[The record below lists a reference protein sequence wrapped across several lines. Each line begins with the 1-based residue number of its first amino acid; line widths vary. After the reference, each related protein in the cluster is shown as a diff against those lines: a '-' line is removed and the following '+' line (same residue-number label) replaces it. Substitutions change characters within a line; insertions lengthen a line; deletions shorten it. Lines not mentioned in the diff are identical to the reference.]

1 MIFSKFFKAKW
12 QSKEH
17 NVRLTAINS
26 ELLLSNPNDLV
37 ILTNLAQT
45 DPNELVR
52 RAALIKIADFSIWHK
67 NSTDNDN
74 KKVREYCVK
83 QVEKILLGQH
93 DISIS
98 NDEKLALLKSES
110 KLPALE
116 VWLQNEMQSDVVI
129 ALFEKINK
137 PQLTLSIFTHK
148 QNEVVQSYLLQQ
160 TLSID
165 VLDKLFKKACNDKI
179 KAQIQQQIQDL
190 KETAEKPEKVK
201 KGVQLVLAKLLALK
215 DNNDYV
221 QLKEKQASLEEQW
234 NSFHQDFTCL
244 SSLECESFNNKYQDI
259 KKQLVRH
266 FAPLH
271 EAFEQQIIAEKLVH
285 DKKLA
290 NEHFDTKLTEINKQ
304 LTTTIF
310 ESGEL
315 NEEKYK
321 VQLDD
326 LITEI
331 KSSTLNNKEQERFI
345 TLAGVQSK
353 KLAQL
358 PEIAKSVSD
367 ATYLISKIS
376 QIALPKNIDELNIR
390 KPMFDQCL
398 KEWKSV
404 EQKAA
409 WVLPESIVDAFKEIK
424 AQWQQGFKPLIK
436 EQNLLLS
443 QCQKKIADVKRLITG
458 GKYNAAFGVF
468 KKASKNFDLLSDS
481 QKSRV
486 QRDFDDIST
495 KIAELSDLEQSIATP
510 RKHKLLAEIQLLVN
524 QPLDN
529 PNDQAAKVKQFRVT
543 WNSLGHAEE
552 TIEKELNYQF
562 NTLCEQAFAPCR
574 LFYAEQEKLRELH
587 LESRQV
593 LINKAKSFADEFS
606 IKISEGTDNKAIDWK
621 YTDGTLNKLTQEWQ
635 NSGQIDKNK
644 FQLLNEAF
652 IKTLQPVKTELRSY
666 HQRNSDSK
674 NLLIAQVTQALS
686 EEDVFSAIESVKKL
700 QTQWQ
705 AIGYSGQREENQLWQ
720 KFRKVND
727 QLFAKRDEAKIAEQ
741 SFLKNQQVELTEK
754 LDNYQQQL
762 EGQHSEPEL
771 ITLQECIE
779 ALRTEVVNQKP
790 VIKSVVSHA
799 EKLIVQITKQLTQ
812 ISEDKKSKTW
822 HLVFDSLENL
832 ATNKSLS
839 VEEFSESL
847 TDLPNAW
854 QKRLLECHQNSNEI
868 DRSNKTLELEILASK
883 ESPEEF
889 KAQRL
894 QVQVELM
901 QSQMLSGQ
909 TIDLTNSLVEWLK
922 LGKLSQADL
931 PLLSRV
937 KAIYC

>member
-17 NVRLTAINS
+17 NVRLTAIS
-26 ELLLSNPNDLV
+26 DELTHSNPDDVV
-37 ILTNLAQT
+37 ILTNLAKT

-52 RAALIKIADFSIWHK
+52 RGALIKMADFSIWHT

-93 DISIS
+93 EITIS
-98 NDEKLALLKSES
+98 NEDKLVLLKSDS

-116 VWLQNEMQSDVVI
+116 LWLQNETQADVVI

-148 QNEVVQSYLLQQ
+148 QDEAVQTYLLQQ

-165 VLDKLFKKACNDKI
+165 VLEKLFKKSCNDKI
-179 KAQIQQQIQDL
+179 KNQIELQIQTL
-190 KETAEKPEKVK
+190 KESAEKPDKIK

-215 DNNDYV
+215 DINDYV
-221 QLKEKQASLEEQW
+221 QIKAKQASLEEQW
-234 NSFHQDFTCL
+234 NCYHQDFSFLTT
-244 SSLECESFNNKYQDI
+244 LECENFNNKYQDI
-259 KKQLVRH
+259 KTQLTRH

-271 EAFEQQIIAEKLVH
+271 EAFEQQIIAEKLVQ
-285 DKKLA
+285 DKKVA
-290 NEHFDTKLTEINKQ
+290 NEHFNNKLNEISKQ

-315 NEEKYK
+315 DEEQYK
-321 VQLDD
+321 VHLET

-331 KSSTLNNKEQERFI
+331 KSSTLNNKEQDHFI
-345 TLAGVQSK
+345 TLVNVQSK

-367 ATYLISKIS
+367 ATHLISKIS
-376 QIALPKNIDELNIR
+376 QVALPKNIDELNLR
-390 KPMFDQCL
+390 KPLFDEWLQ
-398 KEWKSV
+398 EWKSV
-404 EQKAA
+404 EQTAA
-409 WVLPESIVDAFKEIK
+409 GILPESIVDAFKEIK
-424 AQWQQGFKPLIK
+424 KQWQQGLKPLIK
-436 EQNLLLS
+436 EQDLLLS
-443 QCQKKIADVKRLITG
+443 QCQKKISDVKRLVTS

-468 KKASKNFDLLSDS
+468 KKAKKNYDLLSDN

-486 QRDFDDIST
+486 QRDFDEVSGQ
-495 KIAELSDLEQSIATP
+495 IAELSDLEQSIATP
-510 RKHKLLAEIQLLVN
+510 RKHNLLEEIQLLVN

-529 PNDQAAKVKQFRVT
+529 PNDQAAKVKQFRLT

-552 TIEKELNYQF
+552 SVEKDLNYKF
-562 NTLCEQAFAPCR
+562 NALCEQAFAPCR

-587 LESRQV
+587 LETREQ
-593 LINKAKSFADEFS
+593 LINKAKSFADDFS
-606 IKISEGTDNKAIDWK
+606 LKISEGTDNKTIDWK

-635 NSGQIDKNK
+635 NSGQVDKNK

-652 IKTLQPVKTELRSY
+652 IKILQPVKAELRNY

-674 NLLIAQVTQALS
+674 NLLIAQVTQALND
-686 EEDVFSAIESVKKL
+686 EDVFSAIESVKKL

-727 QLFAKRDEAKIAEQ
+727 QLFAKRDEAKLIDQ
-741 SFLKNQQVELTEK
+741 SNRKNQQIELTEQ
-754 LDNYQQQL
+754 LDSYQQQL
-762 EGQHSEPEL
+762 AVQLSESEL
-771 ITLQECIE
+771 FTLQESIE
-779 ALRTEVVNQKP
+779 TSRTNIINQKP
-790 VIKSVVSHA
+790 VSKSAVTQA
-799 EKLIVQITKQLTQ
+799 ETLLTQITKQLSQ
-812 ISEDKKSKTW
+812 ISENKKAKTW
-822 HLVFDSLENL
+822 QLVFDCLEGL
-832 ATNKSLS
+832 AANKSLS
-839 VEEFSESL
+839 LENFSESL

-854 QKRLLECHQNSNEI
+854 QKRLQECHQNNNEI

-889 KAQRL
+889 KAERL
-894 QVQVELM
+894 QVQVQLM

>member
-17 NVRLTAINS
+17 NVRLTAIS
-26 ELLLSNPNDLV
+26 DELTLSNPDDLA
-37 ILTNLAQT
+37 ILTNLVAT

-52 RAALIKIADFSIWHK
+52 RAALIKMADFSVWHS

-93 DISIS
+93 EITIS
-98 NDEKLALLKSES
+98 NEEKLALLKSDS

-116 VWLQNEMQSDVVI
+116 LWLQNEMQADVVI
-129 ALFEKINK
+129 TLFEKINK

-148 QNEVVQSYLLQQ
+148 QNETVQTHLLQQ
-160 TLSID
+160 SLSID
-165 VLDKLFKKACNDKI
+165 VLEKLTKKACNDEI
-179 KAQIQQQIQDL
+179 KSQIEQQIQEL
-190 KETAEKPEKVK
+190 KESAEKPDKVK

-215 DNNDYV
+215 DVNDYV
-221 QLKEKQASLEEQW
+221 QIKEKQTSLEEQW
-234 NSFHQDFTCL
+234 NSYHQDFYFLTT
-244 SSLECESFNNKYQDI
+244 LECENFNNKYQDI
-259 KKQLVRH
+259 KTQLARH

-271 EAFEQQIIAEKLVH
+271 EAFEQQIIAEKLVQ
-285 DKKLA
+285 DKKVA
-290 NEHFDTKLTEINKQ
+290 NDHFNNKLNEISKQ

-315 NEEKYK
+315 DEEQYK
-321 VQLDD
+321 VHLET
-326 LITEI
+326 LIAEI
-331 KSSTLNNKEQERFI
+331 KSSTLNNKEQDHFI
-345 TLAGVQSK
+345 TLVNLQSK
-353 KLAQL
+353 KLVQL

-367 ATYLISKIS
+367 ATHLISKLS
-376 QIALPKNIDELNIR
+376 QVALPKNIDELNIR
-390 KPMFDQCL
+390 KPLFEEWL

-404 EQKAA
+404 EQKASG
-409 WVLPESIVDAFKEIK
+409 VLPESIVDAFKEIK
-424 AQWQQGFKPLIK
+424 KQWQHGLKPLIK
-436 EQNLLLS
+436 EQDLLLS
-443 QCQKKIADVKRLITG
+443 QCQKKVSDVKRLVTS

-468 KKASKNFDLLSDS
+468 KKAKKNFDLLSDN

-486 QRDFDDIST
+486 QRDFDEVSGQIT
-495 KIAELSDLEQSIATP
+495 ELSDLEQSIATP
-510 RKHKLLAEIQLLVN
+510 RKHNLLAEIQLLVN

-529 PNDQAAKVKQFRVT
+529 PNDQAAKVKQFRLT

-552 TIEKELNYQF
+552 SVEKDLNYQF
-562 NTLCEQAFAPCR
+562 NALCEQAFAPCR
-574 LFYAEQEKLRELH
+574 LFYAEQEKLREQH
-587 LESRQV
+587 LETREQ
-593 LINKAKSFADEFS
+593 LINKAKNFADDFS
-606 IKISEGTDNKAIDWK
+606 SKISEGPDNKTIDWK
-621 YTDGTLNKLTQEWQ
+621 YTDSTLNKLTQEWQ
-635 NSGQIDKNK
+635 NSGQVDKNK

-652 IKTLQPVKTELRSY
+652 IKILLPVKAELRNY

-686 EEDVFSAIESVKKL
+686 EDDILSAIESVKKL

-727 QLFAKRDEAKIAEQ
+727 QLFAKRDEAKLADQ
-741 SFLKNQQVELTEK
+741 SIRKNQQIELTE
-754 LDNYQQQL
+754 QL
-762 EGQHSEPEL
+762 ENHQKQLVNQLPESEL
-771 ITLQECIE
+771 YILQENIE
-779 ALRTEVVNQKP
+779 TLRNNILNQKP
-790 VIKSVVSHA
+790 VSKSAVTQA
-799 EKLIVQITKQLTQ
+799 EKLLTQITKQLSQ
-812 ISEDKKSKTW
+812 ISENKQAKTW
-822 HLVFDSLENL
+822 QLVFDCLEGL
-832 ATNKSLS
+832 AANKSLS
-839 VEEFSESL
+839 LEEFSESL

-854 QKRLLECHQNSNEI
+854 QKRLQECHQNNNEI

-883 ESPEEF
+883 DSPKEF
-889 KAQRL
+889 KTQRL

-909 TIDLTNSLVEWLK
+909 TIDLTHSLVEWLK

>member
-17 NVRLTAINS
+17 NVRLTAIS
-26 ELLLSNPNDLV
+26 DELTLNNPDDVV
-37 ILTNLAQT
+37 ILTNLAKT

-52 RAALIKIADFSIWHK
+52 RAALIKIADFSVWHE

-74 KKVREYCVK
+74 KKVRDYCVK

-93 DISIS
+93 EITIS
-98 NDEKLALLKSES
+98 NEDKLALLKGDS

-116 VWLQNEMQSDVVI
+116 LWLQNEIQPEVVKS
-129 ALFEKINK
+129 LFEKINK

-148 QNEVVQSYLLQQ
+148 QDEAVQGYLLQQ

-165 VLDKLFKKACNDKI
+165 VLEKLFKKSCNDKI
-179 KAQIQQQIQDL
+179 KNQIEQQIQTL
-190 KETAEKPEKVK
+190 KVSAEKPDKIK

-215 DNNDYV
+215 DINDYV
-221 QLKEKQASLEEQW
+221 QIKEKQTSLEEQW
-234 NSFHQDFTCL
+234 NSYHQEFTCL
-244 SSLECESFNNKYQDI
+244 TSIECESFNGKYRDI
-259 KKQLVRH
+259 KTQLARH

-271 EAFEQQIIAEKLVH
+271 EAFEQQLIADKLVQ
-285 DKKLA
+285 DKKA
-290 NEHFDTKLTEINKQ
+290 ATENFTTKLNEINKQ

-315 NEEKYK
+315 DEEKYK
-321 VQLDD
+321 VHLET

-331 KSSTLNNKEQERFI
+331 KSSTLNNQEQDHFI
-345 TLAGVQSK
+345 TLVNVQNK
-353 KLAQL
+353 KLVQL
-358 PEIAKSVSD
+358 PEIAKSVTD
-367 ATYLISKIS
+367 ATHLISKIS
-376 QIALPKNIDELNIR
+376 QVAIPKTIDELNLR
-390 KPMFDQCL
+390 KPLFDDWLQ
-398 KEWKSV
+398 EWKTV
-404 EQKAA
+404 EKKASGI
-409 WVLPESIVDAFKEIK
+409 LPESIVDAFQEIK
-424 AQWQQGFKPLIK
+424 KQWQQGLKPLIK
-436 EQNLLLS
+436 EQDSLLS
-443 QCQKKIADVKRLITG
+443 QCHKKISDVKRLITS

-468 KKASKNFDLLSDS
+468 KKAKKNFDLLSDK

-486 QRDFDDIST
+486 QRDFNDISDQ
-495 KIAELSDLEQSIATP
+495 ISELSDLEQSIATP
-510 RKHKLLAEIQLLVN
+510 RKHNLLEEIQLLVN

-529 PNDQAAKVKQFRVT
+529 PNDQAAKVKQFRVK

-552 TIEKELNYQF
+552 SVEKDLNYKF
-562 NTLCEQAFAPCR
+562 NALCEQAFAPCR

-587 LESRQV
+587 LETREQ
-593 LINKAKSFADEFS
+593 LINKAKNFS
-606 IKISEGTDNKAIDWK
+606 EDFLLKISEGTDNKAIDWK

-635 NSGQIDKNK
+635 NSGQVDKIK
-644 FQLLNEAF
+644 FKLLNEAF
-652 IKTLQPVKTELRSY
+652 IKTLQSVKAELRSY
-666 HQRNSDSK
+666 HQRNCDSK
-674 NLLIAQVTQALS
+674 NLLIAQVTQALN
-686 EEDVFSAIESVKKL
+686 EEDVFSAIENVKKL

-727 QLFAKRDEAKIAEQ
+727 QLFAKRDEAKLTEQ
-741 SFLKNQQVELTEK
+741 SNRNNQQIQLTEQ
-754 LDNYQQQL
+754 LDSYQQQL
-762 EGQHSEPEL
+762 TSQLPETEL
-771 ITLQECIE
+771 YSLQESIE
-779 ALRTEVVNQKP
+779 ALRTSIVNQKP
-790 VIKSVVSHA
+790 VIKSVVTQS
-799 EKLIVQITKQLTQ
+799 EKLLMQITKQLSQ
-812 ISEDKKSKTW
+812 ISENKKAKTW
-822 HLVFDSLENL
+822 QLVFDCLEGL
-832 ATNKSLS
+832 AVNKELTI
-839 VEEFSESL
+839 EEFSESL

-854 QKRLLECHQNSNEI
+854 QKRLQECHQNSNEI
-868 DRSNKTLELEILASK
+868 DRSSKTLELEILASK

>member
-148 QNEVVQSYLLQQ
+148 QNEVVQNYLLQQ
-160 TLSID
+160 TLSMD
-165 VLDKLFKKACNDKI
+165 VLDKLYKKACNDKI

-390 KPMFDQCL
+390 KPMFDQWL

-409 WVLPESIVDAFKEIK
+409 GVLPESIVDAFKEIK

-644 FQLLNEAF
+644 FQLLNERF
-652 IKTLQPVKTELRSY
+652 WS
-666 HQRNSDSK
+666 
-674 NLLIAQVTQALS
+674 
-686 EEDVFSAIESVKKL
+686 
-700 QTQWQ
+700 
-705 AIGYSGQREENQLWQ
+705 
-720 KFRKVND
+720 
-727 QLFAKRDEAKIAEQ
+727 
-741 SFLKNQQVELTEK
+741 
-754 LDNYQQQL
+754 
-762 EGQHSEPEL
+762 
-771 ITLQECIE
+771 
-779 ALRTEVVNQKP
+779 
-790 VIKSVVSHA
+790 
-799 EKLIVQITKQLTQ
+799 
-812 ISEDKKSKTW
+812 
-822 HLVFDSLENL
+822 
-832 ATNKSLS
+832 
-839 VEEFSESL
+839 
-847 TDLPNAW
+847 
-854 QKRLLECHQNSNEI
+854 
-868 DRSNKTLELEILASK
+868 
-883 ESPEEF
+883 
-889 KAQRL
+889 
-894 QVQVELM
+894 
-901 QSQMLSGQ
+901 
-909 TIDLTNSLVEWLK
+909 
-922 LGKLSQADL
+922 
-931 PLLSRV
+931 
-937 KAIYC
+937 

>member
-17 NVRLTAINS
+17 NVRLTAINDDLS
-26 ELLLSNPNDLV
+26 LSNPDDLV
-37 ILTNLAQT
+37 ILANLAQT

-52 RAALIKIADFSIWHK
+52 RAALIKMADFAIWQL
-67 NSTDNDN
+67 NSTNNDN
-74 KKVREYCVK
+74 KKVREYCIK

-93 DISIS
+93 EIIIS
-98 NDEKLALLKSES
+98 NEEKLALLKSDS

-116 VWLQNEMQSDVVI
+116 LWLHNETQADVVI
-129 ALFEKINK
+129 ALFERLNK

-148 QNEVVQSYLLQQ
+148 QDETVQNYLLQQ

-165 VLDKLFKKACNDKI
+165 LLDKLSKKACSDKI
-179 KAQIQQQIQDL
+179 KSQIKQQVQDL
-190 KETAEKPEKVK
+190 KESADKPDKVK

-215 DNNDYV
+215 DINDYV
-221 QLKEKQASLEEQW
+221 QIKEKQASLEEQW
-234 NSFHQDFTCL
+234 NSYHQDFSCL
-244 SSLECESFNNKYQDI
+244 STLECENFNSKYQNIHQQLI
-259 KKQLVRH
+259 KH

-271 EAFEQQIIAEKLVH
+271 EAFEQQIIAEKLVQ
-285 DKKLA
+285 DKKIA
-290 NEHFDTKLTEINKQ
+290 NENFNTKLNEIDKQ

-315 NEEKYK
+315 DEEQYK
-321 VQLDD
+321 IHLAA

-331 KSSTLNNKEQERFI
+331 KSSTLNNKEQDHFI
-345 TLAGVQSK
+345 TLVNTQSK
-353 KLAQL
+353 KLVQL
-358 PEIAKSVSD
+358 PEIARYVSD
-367 ATYLISKIS
+367 ATHLISKLS
-376 QIALPKNIDELNIR
+376 QVALPKTIEELNLR
-390 KPMFDQCL
+390 KPLFDEWL

-404 EQKAA
+404 EHKASGI
-409 WVLPESIVDAFKEIK
+409 LPVSIVDAFKEMK
-424 AQWQQGFKPLIK
+424 NQWQQGLKPLIK

-443 QCQKKIADVKRLITG
+443 QCQKKISDVKRLVTS

-468 KKASKNFDLLSDS
+468 KKAKKNFDLLSDN
-481 QKSRV
+481 QKLRV
-486 QRDFDDIST
+486 QRDFGEVSE

-510 RKHKLLAEIQLLVN
+510 RKHKLLEEIQLLVN

-552 TIEKELNYQF
+552 SVDKDLNYQF
-562 NTLCEQAFAPCR
+562 NALCEQAFAPCR

-587 LESRQV
+587 LETREQ
-593 LINKAKSFADEFS
+593 LINKAKNFANDFS
-606 IKISEGTDNKAIDWK
+606 MKITEGTDNKTIDWK
-621 YTDGTLNKLTQEWQ
+621 YTDGTLNKLAQEWQ
-635 NSGQIDKNK
+635 NSGQVDKNK

-652 IKTLQPVKTELRSY
+652 IKTLQPVKAELRNY
-666 HQRNSDSK
+666 HQRNSDCK
-674 NLLIAQVTQALS
+674 NLLIAQVTQALN
-686 EEDVFSAIESVKKL
+686 DDDIFAAIESVKKL

-727 QLFAKRDEAKIAEQ
+727 QLFAKRDEAKLADQ
-741 SFLKNQQVELTEK
+741 SIRKIQQTELTDQLES
-754 LDNYQQQL
+754 YQQQL
-762 EGQHSEPEL
+762 VEPLPESEL
-771 ITLQECIE
+771 FTLQENIE
-779 ALRTEVVNQKP
+779 ALRTNIVNQKP
-790 VIKSVVSHA
+790 VIKSVVIQA
-799 EKLIVQITKQLTQ
+799 EKLLNQITIQLSQ
-812 ISEDKKSKTW
+812 ISDNKKAKTW
-822 HLVFDSLENL
+822 QLVFDCLEGL
-832 ATNKSLS
+832 AGNNALTN
-839 VEEFSESL
+839 EEFSESL
-847 TDLPNAW
+847 AGLPNAW
-854 QKRLLECHQNSNEI
+854 QKRLQECYQNNNEI

-894 QVQVELM
+894 QVQVQLM

>member
-17 NVRLTAINS
+17 NVRLTAINDD
-26 ELLLSNPNDLV
+26 LSLNNPDDLA
-37 ILTNLAQT
+37 ILANLAQT

-52 RAALIKIADFSIWHK
+52 RGALIKMADFAVWQI
-67 NSTDNDN
+67 NSTNNDN
-74 KKVREYCVK
+74 KKVREYCIK

-93 DISIS
+93 DIIIS
-98 NDEKLALLKSES
+98 NEDKLALLKSDS

-116 VWLQNEMQSDVVI
+116 LWLHNETQADVVI
-129 ALFEKINK
+129 ALFERLNK

-148 QNEVVQSYLLQQ
+148 QDETVQNYLLQQ

-165 VLDKLFKKACNDKI
+165 LLDKLSKKSCNDKI
-179 KAQIQQQIQDL
+179 KSQIEQQVQDL
-190 KETAEKPEKVK
+190 KESAEKPDKVK

-215 DNNDYV
+215 DINDYV
-221 QLKEKQASLEEQW
+221 QIKEKQASLEQQW
-234 NSFHQDFTCL
+234 NSYHQDFSYL
-244 SSLECESFNNKYQDI
+244 STLECENFNSKYQNIHQQLI
-259 KKQLVRH
+259 KH
-266 FAPLH
+266 FAPLY
-271 EAFEQQIIAEKLVH
+271 EAFEQQIIAEKLVQ
-285 DKKLA
+285 DKKVA
-290 NEHFDTKLTEINKQ
+290 NENFNTKLNEIDKQ

-315 NEEKYK
+315 DEEQYK
-321 VQLDD
+321 IHLAA

-331 KSSTLNNKEQERFI
+331 KSSTLNNKEQDHFI
-345 TLAGVQSK
+345 TLVNTQSK
-353 KLAQL
+353 KLVQL
-358 PEIAKSVSD
+358 PEIARYVSD
-367 ATYLISKIS
+367 ATHLISKLS
-376 QIALPKNIDELNIR
+376 QVALPKTIEELNLR
-390 KPMFDQCL
+390 KPLFDEWL

-404 EQKAA
+404 EQKASGI
-409 WVLPESIVDAFKEIK
+409 LPVSIVDAFKEIK
-424 AQWQQGFKPLIK
+424 NQWQQGLKPLIK

-443 QCQKKIADVKRLITG
+443 QCQKKISDVKRLVTS

-468 KKASKNFDLLSDS
+468 KKAKKNFDLLSDN

-486 QRDFDDIST
+486 QRDFGDVSE

-510 RKHKLLAEIQLLVN
+510 RKHKLLEEIQLLVN

-552 TIEKELNYQF
+552 SVDKDLNYQF
-562 NTLCEQAFAPCR
+562 NALCEQAFAPCR

-587 LESRQV
+587 LETREQ
-593 LINKAKSFADEFS
+593 LINKAKNFANDFS
-606 IKISEGTDNKAIDWK
+606 MKITEGNDNKTINWK

-635 NSGQIDKNK
+635 NSGQVDKNK

-652 IKTLQPVKTELRSY
+652 IKTLQPVKAELRNY

-674 NLLIAQVTQALS
+674 NLLIAQVTQALN
-686 EEDVFSAIESVKKL
+686 DDDIFAAIESVKKL

-727 QLFAKRDEAKIAEQ
+727 QLFAKRDEAKLADQ
-741 SFLKNQQVELTEK
+741 SIRKIQQTELTDQLES
-754 LDNYQQQL
+754 YQQQL
-762 EGQHSEPEL
+762 VEPLPESEL
-771 ITLQECIE
+771 FTLQENIE
-779 ALRTEVVNQKP
+779 ALRTNIVNQKP
-790 VIKSVVSHA
+790 VIKSVVIQA
-799 EKLIVQITKQLTQ
+799 EKLLNQITIQLSQ
-812 ISEDKKSKTW
+812 ISDSKKAKTW
-822 HLVFDSLENL
+822 QLVFDCLEGL
-832 ATNKSLS
+832 AGNNALTN
-839 VEEFSESL
+839 EEFSKSL
-847 TDLPNAW
+847 AGLPNTW
-854 QKRLLECHQNSNEI
+854 QKRLQECYQNNNEI

-894 QVQVELM
+894 QVQVQLM

>member
-17 NVRLTAINS
+17 NVRLTAIS
-26 ELLLSNPNDLV
+26 DDLTVSNPDDLV
-37 ILTNLAQT
+37 VLTNLAKT
-45 DPNELVR
+45 DSNELVR
-52 RAALIKIADFSIWHK
+52 RASLIKMASFSVWHT
-67 NSTDNDN
+67 NCTDNDN

-93 DISIS
+93 EITIS
-98 NDEKLALLKSES
+98 NEDKLALLKSNS

-116 VWLQNEMQSDVVI
+116 LWLQNEMQADVVI

-148 QNEVVQSYLLQQ
+148 QNEAVQTYLLQQ

-165 VLDKLFKKACNDKI
+165 VLEKLSKRSCSDEI
-179 KAQIQQQIQDL
+179 KNQIDRQIQAL
-190 KETAEKPEKVK
+190 KESLEKPDKVK

-215 DNNDYV
+215 DINDYV
-221 QLKEKQASLEEQW
+221 QIKEKQADLETQW
-234 NSFHQDFTCL
+234 NSYHQDFTCL
-244 SSLECESFNNKYQDI
+244 SSFECESFNGKYQVI
-259 KKQLVRH
+259 KIQLAKH

-271 EAFEQQIIAEKLVH
+271 EAFEQQIIADKLVQ
-285 DKKLA
+285 DKKNA
-290 NEHFDTKLTEINKQ
+290 HERFNTKLNEIDKQ

-315 NEEKYK
+315 DEESYK
-321 VQLDD
+321 LHLEA

-331 KSSTLNNKEQERFI
+331 KSSTLNSIEQDHFI
-345 TLAGVQSK
+345 TLVDEKSK
-353 KLAQL
+353 KLIQL
-358 PEIAKSVSD
+358 PQIAKSVSD
-367 ATYLISKIS
+367 ATHLISKIS
-376 QIALPKNIDELNIR
+376 QVALPKNIDELNLR
-390 KPMFDQCL
+390 KPLFDEWLQ
-398 KEWKSV
+398 EWKSV
-404 EQKAA
+404 EHKAA
-409 WVLPESIVDAFKEIK
+409 GVFPESIVDAFKEIK
-424 AQWQQGFKPLIK
+424 KQWQQGLKPLIK
-436 EQNLLLS
+436 EQDLLLS
-443 QCQKKIADVKRLITG
+443 LCQKKISDVKRLVTS

-468 KKASKNFDLLSDS
+468 KKAKKSFDLLSDN

-486 QRDFDDIST
+486 QRDFDDISN

-510 RKHKLLAEIQLLVN
+510 RKNNLLEEIQLLVN

-552 TIEKELNYQF
+552 SVEKELNYQF
-562 NTLCEQAFAPCR
+562 NALCEQAFAPCR
-574 LFYAEQEKLRELH
+574 LFYGEQEKLRELH
-587 LESRQV
+587 LETREL
-593 LINKAKSFADEFS
+593 LINKAKNFTDEFLTR
-606 IKISEGTDNKAIDWK
+606 INEGIDNKTIDWK
-621 YTDGTLNKLTQEWQ
+621 YIDGTLNKLIQEWQ
-635 NSGQIDKNK
+635 NSGQVDKSK
-644 FQLLNEAF
+644 FQQLNEAF
-652 IKTLQPVKTELRSY
+652 INVLQPVKVELRNY

-686 EEDVFSAIESVKKL
+686 DDDVFSAIESVKKL
-700 QTQWQ
+700 QNQWQ

-727 QLFAKRDEAKIAEQ
+727 QLFAKRDEAKLAKQ
-741 SFLKNQQVELTEK
+741 SNRKNQQTELTEQ
-754 LDNYQQQL
+754 LESYQQQL
-762 EGQHSEPEL
+762 VGQPSEHEL
-771 ITLQECIE
+771 LTLQESIE
-779 ALRTEVVNQKP
+779 TLRANVINQKP
-790 VIKSVVSHA
+790 VIKSVVTQA
-799 EKLIVQITKQLTQ
+799 EKLLTQITKQFSQ
-812 ISEDKKSKTW
+812 ISADKKTKVW
-822 HLVFDSLENL
+822 HLVFDCLEGL
-832 ATNKSLS
+832 AANKALTI
-839 VEEFSESL
+839 EELSESM

-854 QKRLLECHQNSNEI
+854 QKRLQECHQNSNEI
-868 DRSNKTLELEILASK
+868 DRGNKTLELEILASK

-894 QVQVELM
+894 QVQVQLM